1 MAGFFT
7 PGIGF
12 YFHKKCKTIVMKK
25 VFMLLG
31 AIVFSSVIIQ
41 QLLGEK
47 PKKHIR
53 SRADD
58 PTIPPIS
65 MKAF

>member
-1 MAGFFT
+1 
-7 PGIGF
+7 
-12 YFHKKCKTIVMKK
+12 MKN
-25 VFMLLG
+25 VFMLISALVLG
-31 AIVFSSVIIQ
+31 SVIIQ
-41 QLLGEK
+41 QLLTGNTR
-47 PKKHIR
+47 KHIR